1 MSAPTTDQIQSVV
14 TFLTKAAFH
23 LSAAPTN
30 TSKSSFSSSLAPF
43 GKLMQMDHSDILFGK
58 TSDRWKGP

>member
-30 TSKSSFSSSLAPF
+30 TSKSSFSSSQAPF
-43 GKLMQMDHSDILFGK
+43 GK
-58 TSDRWKGP
+58 TYANGPQRYFIREDQ